1 MPWYNNYQELI
12 TDIARESGEEG
23 SELDT
28 ILLNLC
34 QSVVGFLNTLRG
46 QFREAQGTVALAAS
60 DFDYALPSDFDELID
75 RKTALYYLSG
85 TRRIIVPLA
94 NSRRDFIE
102 GWDTASTGD
111 PALIWIFN
119 SLLYL
124 RPTPNT
130 ARTLY
135 LDYYKILTKPTLT
148 GAVVIPDKYIMA
160 LRGLAAERLEH
171 YRETPERGTLF
182 RGLADEVIHVIKRDY
197 DQNVLPQV
205 IVEEDD

>member
-1 MPWYNNYQELI
+1 MPWYNNYQEII

-46 QFREAQGTVALAAS
+46 QFREAQGTIALAAN
-60 DFDYALPSDFDELID
+60 DFDYSIPADFDELID

-111 PALIWIFN
+111 PALAWIFN
-119 SLLYL
+119 NLLHV
-124 RPTPNT
+124 RPTPNA

-135 LDYYKILTKPTLT
+135 LDYYKILAKPTLA

-160 LRGLAAERLEH
+160 LRGLVAERLEH
-171 YRETPERGTLF
+171 YRETPDRGALF
-182 RGLADEVIHVIKRDY
+182 RDLAGAVIKVIKRDY
-197 DQNVLPQV
+197 DQNVLPQA
-205 IVEEDD
+205 IIEEDD